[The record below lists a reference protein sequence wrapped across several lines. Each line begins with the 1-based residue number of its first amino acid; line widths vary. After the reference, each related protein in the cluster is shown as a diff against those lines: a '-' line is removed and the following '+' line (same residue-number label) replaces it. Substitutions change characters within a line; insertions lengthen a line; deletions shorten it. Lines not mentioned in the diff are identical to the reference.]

1 MAVSL
6 KHKAE
11 RQGFSIA
18 IDQALKYINKD
29 PEHKDQQIVK
39 LVDMIKKLTGDMFKE
54 ESFVKVKEMFQDPD
68 NKWNKYVGHLLD
80 TVNPNVIK
88 KTLLNLGYEAFFAG
102 TKQIRAN
109 REKYDCNI
117 PWLIL
122 MDPTSACN
130 LHCTGCWA
138 AEYDHKLGLE
148 YETMDSIIEQGK
160 ELGTHFFLFTGGE
173 PLVRKADIVSLAEK
187 HNDCAF
193 HIFTNGTLIDEKFC
207 QDMQRLGNISV
218 AMSLEGFEQV
228 NDGRRGQG
236 VYQKVMHAMDLMQKY
251 GLLYGLSICYTR
263 ANIDTITS
271 DEFLDMIIDKGCSYA
286 WYFHYM
292 PVGNDADSSLLP
304 TMEQRQY
311 MLKRVRQ
318 IRHEK
323 MLFTMD
329 FQNDGEFVGGCI
341 AGGRNYLHINPNGDV
356 EPCVFIHYSNV
367 NIHDV
372 TLLEA
377 LNQPLFQQYRNHQ
390 PFNKNLLR
398 PCPMLENPEILQEMV
413 KASGAHSTDMQS
425 PESAEHLCGKCVDY
439 AKDWAPIADEIWA
452 KKEHPEHNYENFKN
466 WKKKTDASQYYSN
479 EESLPEEMRE
489 KEAEKAK
496 ELMAE
501 SAK

>member
-1 MAVSL
+1 
-6 KHKAE
+6 
-11 RQGFSIA
+11 
-18 IDQALKYINKD
+18 
-29 PEHKDQQIVK
+29 
-39 LVDMIKKLTGDMFKE
+39 
-54 ESFVKVKEMFQDPD
+54 
-68 NKWNKYVGHLLD
+68 
-80 TVNPNVIK
+80 
-88 KTLLNLGYEAFFAG
+88 
-102 TKQIRAN
+102 
-109 REKYDCNI
+109 
-117 PWLIL
+117 
-122 MDPTSACN
+122 
-130 LHCTGCWA
+130 
-138 AEYDHKLGLE
+138 
-148 YETMDSIIEQGK
+148 
-160 ELGTHFFLFTGGE
+160 
-173 PLVRKADIVSLAEK
+173 
-187 HNDCAF
+187 
-193 HIFTNGTLIDEKFC
+193 
-207 QDMQRLGNISV
+207 MQRLGNISV

-489 KEAEKAK
+489 KEAKKAK
-496 ELMAE
+496 ELMA
-501 SAK
+501 